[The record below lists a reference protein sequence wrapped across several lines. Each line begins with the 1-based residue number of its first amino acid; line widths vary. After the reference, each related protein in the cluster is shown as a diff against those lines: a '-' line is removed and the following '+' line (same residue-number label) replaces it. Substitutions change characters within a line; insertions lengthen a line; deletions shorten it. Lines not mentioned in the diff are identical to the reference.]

1 MKYTHHAQRAN
12 YDMLQFMLYLNRTWN
27 KELECTMREFEG
39 YFQKECDEYFATIK
53 EKILKVGKM

>member
-1 MKYTHHAQRAN
+1 
-12 YDMLQFMLYLNRTWN
+12 MLQFMLYLNRAWN